1 MKYYCENCGAEWDT
15 MKIDYSRCPFCK
27 HEGLVV
33 EFPARETVE
42 QWEKRKGRKYPDT
55 APVYQF
61 IKYPP
66 VKYNGIVESAKAVW
80 TVQKYAMSIGWAA
93 NVFDDAYMKKGLF
106 KNLFVVAT
114 EAGAPPDDW
123 RPGD

>member
-55 APVYQF
+55 APAYYF
-61 IKYPP
+61 SGRTK
-66 VKYNGIVESAKAVW
+66 SW
-80 TVQKYAMSIGWAA
+80 RCAA
-93 NVFDDAYMKKGLF
+93 HDDIFYDDNKHQI
-106 KNLFVVAT
+106 VAT

-123 RPGD
+123 RPE